1 MSQVADASIMTHFAK
16 LIDPRDNRGKEHL
29 LMDILVITLCA
40 VISGAEGWEDI
51 AEYRRAK
58 QEWLSEFL
66 SLPNG
71 IPSEDTFGRVFARL
85 DPEQFQDCFLNWVKT
100 IGERLDAEV
109 IGIDGKTLR
118 HSGDSSRGK
127 APIHL
132 ISAWASASNLV
143 LGQRKVDAKSNEIT
157 AIPELLKVLELNGCI
172 VTIDAMGC
180 QTNIADLIIG
190 QGADYVLAL
199 KGNQGSLHEDV
210 QWLFEQAT
218 AVDFVGLG

>member
-1 MSQVADASIMTHFAK
+1 MSQVADASIFKHFAGMT
-16 LIDPRDNRGKEHL
+16 DPRDNRGKEHL

-51 AEYRRAK
+51 AEYGRAK

-71 IPSEDTFGRVFARL
+71 IPSEDTFARVFARL
-85 DPEQFQDCFLNWVKT
+85 DPAQFQDCFLNWVKT
-100 IGERLDAEV
+100 IGQRLGAEAT

-118 HSGDSSRGK
+118 HSGDASSGK
-127 APIHL
+127 SPIHL
-132 ISAWASASNLV
+132 VSAWASASNLV

-180 QTNIADLIIG
+180 QRFALVGFPDG
-190 QGADYVLAL
+190 LA
-199 KGNQGSLHEDV
+199 NQDKLT
-210 QWLFEQAT
+210 L
-218 AVDFVGLG
+218 LL